1 MNQLKV
7 QFIAPILFLEK
18 YQRRFQMENKIK
30 EYQNIIQKYVEKLE
44 KEIKNQN
51 DTFLLKLLEDTKK
64 LIVKN
69 PTIPEKYLDFYTDW
83 LEDEYKFLITNT
95 ADLETSTRILM
106 SISEKIQILSN
117 FEPKK
122 DGITYVTLDE
132 SILNIDS
139 WLPKEAIKDV
149 VNAIKMATKKEY
161 PKSCRRVKK
170 SNRNQRRKK

>member
-1 MNQLKV
+1 
-7 QFIAPILFLEK
+7 
-18 YQRRFQMENKIK
+18 MENKIK

-51 DTFLLKLLEDTKK
+51 DPFLLKLLEDTKK

-122 DGITYVTLDE
+122 MV
-132 SILNIDS
+132 
-139 WLPKEAIKDV
+139 LPMSHLT
-149 VNAIKMATKKEY
+149 N
-161 PKSCRRVKK
+161 PF
-170 SNRNQRRKK
+170 